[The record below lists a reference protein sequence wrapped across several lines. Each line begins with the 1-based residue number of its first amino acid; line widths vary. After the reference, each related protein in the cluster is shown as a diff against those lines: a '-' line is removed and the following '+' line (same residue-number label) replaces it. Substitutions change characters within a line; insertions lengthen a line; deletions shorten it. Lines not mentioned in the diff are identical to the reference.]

1 MESGENKRKFKEIY
15 RCCGRSTF
23 KNLREFEKSMR
34 KSIKTLQ
41 LLNQTIDFK
50 STARRQRNV
59 WFLLRGQPS
68 RKVNVV
74 LEKINSSKLNVNR
87 KGTLVLAKN
96 IYGYLKF
103 NRA

>member
-1 MESGENKRKFKEIY
+1 M
-15 RCCGRSTF
+15 
-23 KNLREFEKSMR
+23 
-34 KSIKTLQ
+34 KTLQ

-50 STARRQRNV
+50 STVRRQRNV

-68 RKVNVV
+68 RKVNVI
-74 LEKINSSKLNVNR
+74 LAKINSSKFNVNR

-96 IYGYLKF
+96 MYGYLEF